1 MPFESNSKLGVFEYI
16 KLCNE
21 FVSAKKDIKNKFN
34 YLLATFKNDYYDKI
48 NLEKVFWLIKY
59 IYSNYIHKKD
69 KARNKYPYLF

>member
-48 NLEKVFWLIKY
+48 NLEKVF
-59 IYSNYIHKKD
+59 
-69 KARNKYPYLF
+69 